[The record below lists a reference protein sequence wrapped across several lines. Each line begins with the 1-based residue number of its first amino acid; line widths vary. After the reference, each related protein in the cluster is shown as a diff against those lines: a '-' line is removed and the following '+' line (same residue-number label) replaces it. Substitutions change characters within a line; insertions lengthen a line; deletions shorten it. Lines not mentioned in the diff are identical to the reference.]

1 MKLLSPDTAPPEAGT
16 RSPRR
21 RWRQLLS
28 PPVFHDWAGTL
39 WPRFAVAACVL
50 AAAGL
55 WIGFFVAPTDHQQG
69 EVYRLIF
76 LHVPAA
82 WMSMFIYVTAAAH
95 AALGLIY
102 RTRLSPILAR
112 ALAPTGA
119 MFTLLA
125 LWTGS
130 VWGKPTWGAWW
141 VWDARLT
148 SELILLFLYVGYL
161 GLVSAIEDTRRADT
175 AGSILLLA
183 GVINVP
189 IIYFS
194 VQWWSTLHQGA
205 SIRMDAAPSM
215 THTMLAGML
224 TMALACWAY
233 TLAVVLVRARGLI
246 EQRVHEEI
254 L

>member
-1 MKLLSPDTAPPEAGT
+1 MNTANPHT
-16 RSPRR
+16 SNRR
-21 RWRQLLS
+21 PWRQLAS
-28 PPVFHDWAGTL
+28 PPVFYRWAGQV
-39 WPRFAVAACVL
+39 WPWLAALAAVLAVA
-50 AAAGL
+50 GL
-55 WIGFFVAPTDHQQG
+55 GVGFGLAPTDHQQG
-69 EVYRLIF
+69 EVYRIIF

-82 WMSMFIYVTAAAH
+82 WMSMFIYLVAAAH

-102 RTRLSPILAR
+102 GSRLSPLLAR

-119 MFTLLA
+119 LFTAIA
-125 LWTGS
+125 LWTGAA
-130 VWGKPTWGAWW
+130 WGKPTWGAWW

-148 SELILLFLYVGYL
+148 SELILLFLYLGYL
-161 GLVSAIEDTRRADT
+161 AMVSAIEDPRRADG
-175 AGSILLLA
+175 AGAIVLLA
-183 GVINVP
+183 GVVNVP

-224 TMALACWAY
+224 LMALACWAY
-233 TLAVVLVRARGLI
+233 TLAVALVRTRCLILERAR
-246 EQRVHEEI
+246 EED

>member
-1 MKLLSPDTAPPEAGT
+1 MKSLPHPATPPAVHE
-16 RSPRR
+16 RQPIQ
-21 RWRQLLS
+21 RWRQLMS
-28 PPVFHDWAGTL
+28 PPVFRDWAAGV
-39 WPRFAVAACVL
+39 WPWFAISALVL
-50 AAAGL
+50 TVLGL

-82 WMSMFIYVTAAAH
+82 WMSMFIYLVAAAH

-102 RTRLSPILAR
+102 RTRMSPILAR
-112 ALAPTGA
+112 ALVPTGA
-119 MFTLLA
+119 MFTVLA
-125 LWTGS
+125 LWTGA

-148 SELILLFLYVGYL
+148 SELILLFLYLGYL
-161 GLVSAIEDTRRADT
+161 GLVSAIEDNDRADT
-175 AGSILLLA
+175 AGAILLLA
-183 GVINVP
+183 GVVNVP

-205 SIRMDAAPSM
+205 TIRMDAAPSM
-215 THTMLAGML
+215 THTMLAGMVI
-224 TMALACWAY
+224 MALACWAY
-233 TLAVVLVRARGLI
+233 TLAVVLIRARGLI
-246 EQRVHEEI
+246 ERRAQEEI